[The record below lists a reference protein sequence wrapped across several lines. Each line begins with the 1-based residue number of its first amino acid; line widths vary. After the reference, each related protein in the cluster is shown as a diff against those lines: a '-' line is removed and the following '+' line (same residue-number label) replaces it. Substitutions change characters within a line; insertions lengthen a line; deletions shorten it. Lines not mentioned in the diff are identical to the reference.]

1 MKFPTILVGVA
12 LCCAVS
18 FPQEIPRARTF
29 DQAWDSAVQHRVKGE
44 FQEAL
49 RDYREAAGRA
59 LRPENSAKAFFHM
72 GQIFE
77 QIKDPDAAMSCYQSS
92 LERVADTDTQAAIVR
107 LQKDRMGRL
116 VSSSEIVRALRRTA
130 TRSQVVTPAIDLHV
144 NFDFN
149 KDTLTAEDTPAAN
162 GLPAQVSGTSQLEAL
177 ARALADPELVNDR
190 FEIDGHTDLIGTDAY
205 NLDLSLRR
213 AQRVKDMLVSRF
225 GLDSRRFD
233 IQGFGKQFPLQNDT
247 SESAGRL
254 NRRVSVKHLPATGSL
269 E

>member
-1 MKFPTILVGVA
+1 MTYSAILVGVA
-12 LCCAVS
+12 LWYAVLS
-18 FPQEIPRARTF
+18 PQEIPRARTF
-29 DQAWDSAVQHRVKGE
+29 DQVWTSAEQHRTKGE

-59 LRPENSAKAFFHM
+59 LQPYNAAKAYFRM

-77 QIKDPDAAMSCYQSS
+77 QIEDPDAAMSCYQSS

-149 KDTLTAEDTPAAN
+149 KDTLTVEDRPAAN
-162 GLPAQVSGTSQLEAL
+162 GLPAQVSGTSQVEAL
-177 ARALADPELVNDR
+177 ARALADPELAHDR
-190 FEIDGHTDLIGTDAY
+190 FEIDGHTDLIGADAY
-205 NLDLSLRR
+205 NVDLSVRR
-213 AQRVKDMLVSRF
+213 AQRVKDMLVSRL

-233 IQGFGKQFPLQNDT
+233 IKGFGKQFPLQNDT

-254 NRRVSVKHLPATGSL
+254 NRRVSVKHLPAADSP